1 MACAC
6 LRREAALSYQDKHTP
21 RLQTRLLIVR
31 FMYKGNKKIRA
42 EDFLVGFANYGIEK
56 IFNNISSSS
65 SLVVE
70 VELYKYFEYMAN
82 ILILM

>member
-1 MACAC
+1 
-6 LRREAALSYQDKHTP
+6 
-21 RLQTRLLIVR
+21 
-31 FMYKGNKKIRA
+31 MYKDNKKIRA

-56 IFNNISSSS
+56 TFNNISSSS